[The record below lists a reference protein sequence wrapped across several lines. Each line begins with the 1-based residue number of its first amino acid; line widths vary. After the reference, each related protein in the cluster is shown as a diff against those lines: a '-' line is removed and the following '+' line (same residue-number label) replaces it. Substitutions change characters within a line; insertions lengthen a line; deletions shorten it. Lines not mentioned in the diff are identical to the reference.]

1 MRDNSFCA
9 ELDEAP
15 LVATDG
21 NAEWARPLADTG
33 SRIARHRE
41 RRANAVMK
49 TAIIELLGIRY
60 PIVQGGMMWI
70 GRAELASAVSNAGGL
85 GILTA
90 LTQPTPDEL
99 CREIDRCRAMTPLRR
114 QPDKSPPYADYA
126 RAIIDSGV
134 RVVETAGNVPREFF
148 HQFKTAGIKIVHKCV
163 AVRHALSAERAGVD
177 AVSIDGFECAG
188 HPGEE
193 DVPNMVLIPAAL
205 RTVKIPIIASG
216 GIGNGRGMA
225 AALALSA
232 QGVNMGTRFMVTR
245 EAPLHDNIKQ
255 ALVNAS
261 ERDTTLLL
269 RTMNDTSR
277 VYSNSVARQVVEI
290 ERRLG
295 GARFEDVR
303 PLVAGLRGKEAYE
316 TGDIERGVIAAGLVI
331 GLIDDVPSCAELI
344 ERMVTECRA
353 HLRQALGWF
362 DAGPRSD

>member
-1 MRDNSFCA
+1 
-9 ELDEAP
+9 
-15 LVATDG
+15 
-21 NAEWARPLADTG
+21 
-33 SRIARHRE
+33 
-41 RRANAVMK
+41 MK
-49 TAIIELLGIRY
+49 TAITELLGIRY

-90 LTQPTPDEL
+90 LTQPTPDDL
-99 CREIDRCRAMTPLRR
+99 RREIDRCRCMTD
-114 QPDKSPPYADYA
+114 QPFGVNLTMLPAVKPPPYADYM

-205 RTVKIPIIASG
+205 RAVKIPIIASG

-225 AALALSA
+225 AALALGA

-269 RTMNDTSR
+269 RTMNNTSR

-303 PLVAGLRGKEAYE
+303 PLVSGLRGKEAYE

-344 ERMVTECRA
+344 ERMVTDCRA
-353 HLRQALGWF
+353 HLRQALNWV
-362 DAGPRSD
+362 DARPLSA